1 MQKETTCNN
10 CKWDPKIEDYEKI
23 CNHPDGIPEDD
34 EDGICKGW
42 ENLSSFIEHIPDVYY
57 SIID

>member
-1 MQKETTCNN
+1 MPKKKN
-10 CKWDPKIEDYEKI
+10 CSNCVWDPKLSEYEKI

-42 ENLSSFIEHIPDVYY
+42 QGYSFIETYPDVYY
-57 SIID
+57 KKID